1 MHTIIF
7 INVAHNTP
15 PCCQQHPSMLPTT
28 PLHVANNTS
37 PCCQQHPSMLLTTPL
52 HVANN
57 IPPCCRQHPS
67 MLPTTPLHVADN
79 TPPCCRQHPS
89 MFADCSY
96 VESQAELCMEH
107 LKGFCPRGPFCPWR
121 HSRQDATIV
130 CKHWLRHLCK
140 KGDDCEFLHLYDMMR
155 MPECHYYQKY
165 GE

>member
-1 MHTIIF
+1 MSERFTPSTCPFVSSPTI
-7 INVAHNTP
+7 
-15 PCCQQHPSMLPTT
+15 LPTILNSCT
-28 PLHVANNTS
+28 PTFSSL
-37 PCCQQHPSMLLTTPL
+37 LLTTPL

-67 MLPTTPLHVADN
+67 MLPTTSLYVANNIPPCCQQHPSMLPTTPLHVADN
-79 TPPCCRQHPS
+79 TPS
-89 MFADCSY
+89 MFAD